1 MERSTDAVEL
11 LDGPLDDPSALTG
24 NLRDLRRVNRW
35 LGGASLTAPA
45 IEALAAHRPELTLL
59 DVGTGGAD
67 IPVDLLARAARRSRR
82 LVDRGHRQPARGPGR
97 GRRWPRPRWRRRPAS
112 SSTSATAWPC
122 PTPIARST
130 SPTPRWCSITW
141 TVDEAVRLIREMAR
155 VARLGV
161 VVNDLER
168 SRLGWIGAWLM
179 AHLLT
184 GNRYTRHDAPLSVRR
199 SYRAV
204 EMAALLRDAG
214 TIPVKTVRGAMGQ
227 RYAIAALSTQGRHRL
242 AGRPG
247 HAARPDRGR
256 RMTERLGVAIVGG
269 GPAGAALAARL
280 AAVGQ
285 PVVVLERSAH
295 WQWRAG
301 GVFAS
306 PAAVSAL
313 RRIGS
318 DAALLREVARPI
330 PAMRVETPA
339 GATFRLTYG
348 ADAGGEP
355 AVGFDR
361 SRLDPSLLELAAR
374 AGAEIRRGWS
384 VTAVDL
390 DDGAARRPT
399 ARRDAGDP
407 RRRGHRRRRRAAFGR
422 REGRRRGPPG
432 PPRSAHR
439 VDLPPARPGP
449 GRAPR
454 RADAAPAR
462 RLCRDRAGRRR
473 PGQHRDRARSLVARR
488 RSPATAPGPSP
499 TRSSPRSRRPTRTRR
514 AGAELPPT
522 DELAGAWPLGHRV
535 TRRAG
540 RRWLLVGDAA
550 GFLDPFTGEGIHRAL
565 VSAELAA
572 GAICA
577 TARGRTGA
585 FAAYERAMQRRF
597 LAKDAV
603 SWLVQAFLGRPSLFE
618 YAARRVAARPA
629 VRATMGLVMGDLV
642 PAGRALD
649 PRYLAALLAP

>member
-1 MERSTDAVEL
+1 
-11 LDGPLDDPSALTG
+11 
-24 NLRDLRRVNRW
+24 
-35 LGGASLTAPA
+35 
-45 IEALAAHRPELTLL
+45 
-59 DVGTGGAD
+59 
-67 IPVDLLARAARRSRR
+67 
-82 LVDRGHRQPARGPGR
+82 
-97 GRRWPRPRWRRRPAS
+97 
-112 SSTSATAWPC
+112 
-122 PTPIARST
+122 
-130 SPTPRWCSITW
+130 
-141 TVDEAVRLIREMAR
+141 
-155 VARLGV
+155 
-161 VVNDLER
+161 
-168 SRLGWIGAWLM
+168 
-179 AHLLT
+179 
-184 GNRYTRHDAPLSVRR
+184 
-199 SYRAV
+199 
-204 EMAALLRDAG
+204 
-214 TIPVKTVRGAMGQ
+214 
-227 RYAIAALSTQGRHRL
+227 
-242 AGRPG
+242 
-247 HAARPDRGR
+247 
-256 RMTERLGVAIVGG
+256 MTERLGVAIVGG

-280 AAVGQ
+280 AMAGQ

-318 DAALLREVARPI
+318 DAALLENVARPI

-348 ADAGGEP
+348 AETGGEP

-361 SRLDPSLLELAAR
+361 SRLDPSLVELAAS

-390 DDGAARRPT
+390 DDGALTVRRPDGTPATLAARVIVGADGPHSIVAKAAGVARPARLDPRIGLTYHLPDT
-399 ARRDAGDP
+399 APDTLRDARMRLLADGYVGIAP
-407 RRRGHRRRRRAAFGR
+407 VAGGRVNIGIVLGRAWRMALARDGAR
-422 REGRRRGPPG
+422 SVADAIVAAIPPT
-432 PPRSAHR
+432 
-439 VDLPPARPGP
+439 DEDPARW
-449 GRAPR
+449 R
-454 RADAAPAR
+454 
-462 RLCRDRAGRRR
+462 
-473 PGQHRDRARSLVARR
+473 Q
-488 RSPATAPGPSP
+488 
-499 TRSSPRSRRPTRTRR
+499 
-514 AGAELPPT
+514 LPPT

-540 RRWLLVGDAA
+540 RSWLLVGDAA

-577 TARGRTGA
+577 NARGRTGA

-603 SWLVQAFLGRPSLFE
+603 SWLVQAFVGRPSLFE

-649 PRYLAALLAP
+649 PRYLGALLAP